1 MNPSFHALDIVIVV
15 LYLLLV
21 VCLGLWFSRKKKGT
35 EKTAEDYFL
44 AGKSLPWWVIGAS
57 LIAANISAEQFI
69 GMSGSGFAG
78 GLAVASYEF
87 MAALTLIIVAKF
99 FLPVFIKQGIYTI
112 PEFVEKRFSSQLKT
126 ILAVFWLA
134 LFIFVNLTS
143 VLFLGGKAIDTIV
156 GVGDGS
162 LIVPAI
168 IILAIIAACYSLYGG
183 LSAVAWTDVLQV
195 VLLIAGGLITTLV
208 ALHYVGD
215 NGSISNGIKHVADVA
230 GDRFDL
236 ILSKDNPEYQNLPG
250 IMMLIGGLWV
260 ANLYYWGF
268 NQYIIQRALAAKSL
282 PEAQK
287 GLAFAAFLKLLIPF
301 IVVVPGIVAYVMFTE
316 NSFGAVDAL
325 TLGNGALNNDN
336 AYPWL
341 ISTFVP
347 IGLKGL
353 VLAALAAA
361 IISSLASM
369 LNSASTIFTMDIFKP
384 YIAPKIEHKKQNTVN
399 LVTVG
404 RITAAVALLIACLIA
419 PLLGNVGQMFQ
430 YIQEYTGLVSPGILA
445 LFLLGLFW
453 KKTSNK
459 GAITGVVLSI
469 PVALLLK
476 FLPIGMPFI
485 DQMFYTC
492 IITMA
497 IIVMVSLATCT
508 TDDDPKA
515 IALTADTFK
524 TDKAF
529 NICAYA
535 ICILLVVIYAVF
547 W

>member
-1 MNPSFHALDIVIVV
+1 MNPAFTTIDIVIVIA
-15 LYLLLV
+15 YLLV
-21 VCLGLWFSRKKKGT
+21 IIVLGLWVSRKKNNK

-44 AGKSLPWWVIGAS
+44 ASKSLPWWAIGAS

-78 GLAVASYEF
+78 GFAVASYEF
-87 MAALTLIIVAKF
+87 MAALTILIVAKF
-99 FLPVFIKQGIYTI
+99 FLPVFMKQGIYTI
-112 PEFVEKRFSSQLKT
+112 PEFVERRFSTQLKT
-126 ILAVFWLA
+126 ILAVFWIA

-143 VLFLGGKAIDTIV
+143 VLFLGSKAIDTII
-156 GVGDGS
+156 GTGDGS

-168 IILAIIAACYSLYGG
+168 IAFAIIAACYSLYGG

-195 VLLIAGGLITTLV
+195 VLLVVGGIITTIV
-208 ALHYVGD
+208 ALHYVSPDGTIMQGV
-215 NGSISNGIKHVADVA
+215 NHVANVA

-268 NQYIIQRALAAKSL
+268 NQYIIQRAFAAKSL

-287 GLAFAAFLKLLIPF
+287 GLAFAAFLKLIIPF
-301 IVVVPGIVAYVMFTE
+301 LVCVPGIIAYVMFTE
-316 NSFGAVDAL
+316 NMHGAVDAF
-325 TLGNGALNNDN
+325 TLADGTLNNDN

-341 ISTFVP
+341 ISSFIP
-347 IGLKGL
+347 NGLKGL
-353 VLAALAAA
+353 VLAALVAA

-369 LNSASTIFTMDIFKP
+369 LNSVSTIFTMDIFKP
-384 YIAPKIEHKKQNTVN
+384 YMAPKMEQKRNKPVN
-399 LVTVG
+399 LVSVG
-404 RITAAVALLIACLIA
+404 RITAAVALVVACLIA

-453 KKTSNK
+453 KKTTNK
-459 GAITGVVLSI
+459 GAITGVLLSI
-469 PVALLLK
+469 PVALALK
-476 FLPIGMPFI
+476 FLPIDMPFI

-497 IIVMVSLATCT
+497 IIVLVSLSTCP
-508 TDDDPKA
+508 TDDDEKA
-515 IALTADTFK
+515 IHLTADIFK
-524 TDKAF
+524 TDRTF
-529 NICAYA
+529 NICAYTV
-535 ICILLVVIYAVF
+535 CILLVVIYAVF